1 MVAVNQQPI
10 WLPEKKY
17 YEYSY
22 HKFFNPEVEYDS
34 WIPWDQW
41 NYPKKDLLRFD
52 HIIGQQLEHIRDK
65 RVLDIACH
73 LGYLSLFCLHN
84 GADYVTGTN
93 VRDRELSIAK
103 EVVGLAG
110 YKNVEFKNSNIYN
123 IEEFNKLC
131 NSHDTVLLSGILYHI
146 NNHYQ
151 ILKTVADSSA
161 QTIIIESKLNDSI
174 NIGDN
179 PIINWKFE
187 DVAES
192 TLGFEE
198 NQQKTFVGVPNHK
211 WIEKALH
218 QLGFNIIYNEIFEF
232 IDPNGTLSKRCVVVG
247 QKSY

>member
-1 MVAVNQQPI
+1 MTTVNQKPV
-10 WLPEKKY
+10 WLPDKKY

-22 HKFFNPEVEYDS
+22 HKFFNPEVEYDF
-34 WIPWDQW
+34 WTPWDQW
-41 NYPKKDLLRFD
+41 NYPTRDLLRFD
-52 HIIGQQLEHIRDK
+52 HIIGQQLEHIQDK

-84 GADYVTGTN
+84 GASYVTGTN
-93 VRDRELSIAK
+93 IRDRELSIAR

-123 IEEFNKLC
+123 IEEFDKLC

-151 ILKTVADSSA
+151 ILKTIADSSA
-161 QTIIIESKLNDSI
+161 QTIIIESMLNDSI

-187 DVAES
+187 DVAVS
-192 TLGFEE
+192 TLGFED

-211 WIEKALH
+211 WIEKALL

-232 IDPNGTLSKRCVVVG
+232 TVANGTLSRRCVIVG
-247 QKSY
+247 QKS